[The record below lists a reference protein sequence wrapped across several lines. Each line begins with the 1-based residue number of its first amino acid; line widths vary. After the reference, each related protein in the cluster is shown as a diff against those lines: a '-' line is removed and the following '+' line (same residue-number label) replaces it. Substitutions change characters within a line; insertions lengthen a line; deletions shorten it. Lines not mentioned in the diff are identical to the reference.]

1 MYAKYLDNILTGVYT
16 DVIPINTYILSEN
29 MKDIAE
35 KVNSKWRIFW
45 SRKSL
50 DRVLGFFVP

>member
-35 KVNSKWRIFW
+35 KVNSK
-45 SRKSL
+45 
-50 DRVLGFFVP
+50 